1 MNKFLEFLKAI
12 WDEVDS
18 VIELFV
24 YLGIAFAV
32 SEIFKIS
39 YLQAIGIVFAYF
51 ILNLLR
57 LLVEIFRN
65 RNRQP

>member
-1 MNKFLEFLKAI
+1 MNKFLEFLKTI
-12 WDEVDS
+12 WDEIDS

-39 YLQAIGIVFAYF
+39 YLQAIGIVFVYF

-65 RNRQP
+65 RNR